1 MPFAPNTT
9 AVLQAIQY
17 RVQQEVLVNSASPF
31 TAFSTAANTGNPSGV
46 SDATRYGTNPNGTIT
61 NAIFIGVPKD
71 WPSLRLYPR
80 MCHVIP
86 PPMRDVERHALGGK
100 VWDWSQ
106 VYIRF
111 IFQRKDD
118 WYQNQLDLIAAA
130 DVMYGVLTR
139 HAELPGAS
147 TVQATTPMKSGQLP
161 AYHHEEM
168 VGEEYDCWG
177 FLWRVKQEWTVS
189 GGIVQ

>member
-1 MPFAPNTT
+1 MPSAPNTV

-17 RVQQEVLVNSASPF
+17 RIQQEVLVGGVSPF
-31 TAFSTAANTGNPSGV
+31 TLFSTTPSSSNNGQ
-46 SDATRYGTNPNGTIT
+46 SDAVRYGTNPNGNCA
-61 NAIFIGVPKD
+61 NAIYIGVPKD
-71 WPSLRLYPR
+71 WPSQRLYPR

-86 PPMRDVERHALGGK
+86 PPTRDVQRHALGGK
-100 VWDWSQ
+100 VWDWAE

-111 IFQRKDD
+111 LFSRKDD
-118 WYQNQLDLIAAA
+118 WYQTQLDLIAAA

-139 HAELPGAS
+139 HAELPGAN

-161 AYHHEEM
+161 AYHHDGM
-168 VGEEYDCWG
+168 IGEEYDCWG